1 MSQIAPDIPELSHL
15 PDVVRPFVWTRA
27 TMRAIRSPVT
37 LGLALLAGIVLVRG
51 GTIAG
56 AQAAGWFGAVAGGA
70 LGAIAAFYVYLR
82 FLVQWQARRLVP
94 SVLKEKDWNSELGD
108 LVRAQEQIKAMAERA
123 LER

>member
-1 MSQIAPDIPELSHL
+1 
-15 PDVVRPFVWTRA
+15 
-27 TMRAIRSPVT
+27 VT